1 MRGHPN
7 TPIPPLTRH
16 GRLDLHSTLGIS
28 KTYNITVQASSS
40 AEARRIVEA
49 MFAGSDIRV
58 SRVSGAG
65 G

>member
-1 MRGHPN
+1 MAAW
-7 TPIPPLTRH
+7 TVYY
-16 GRLDLHSTLGIS
+16 TLSIS

-58 SRVSGAG
+58 NRVSGAG
-65 G
+65 E